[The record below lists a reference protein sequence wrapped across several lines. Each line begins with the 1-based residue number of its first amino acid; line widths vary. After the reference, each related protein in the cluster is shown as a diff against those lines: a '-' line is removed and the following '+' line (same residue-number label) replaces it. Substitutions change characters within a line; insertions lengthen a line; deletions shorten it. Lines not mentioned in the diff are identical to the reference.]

1 MRDYESLN
9 LQKKNLIDYL
19 LFQYE
24 FKSRISV
31 WVLNLIKS
39 DIQRL
44 ESVYFVDEPLSHRN
58 TLELAVNET
67 SSIGIK
73 LTLDQK

>member
-67 SSIGIK
+67 FK
-73 LTLDQK
+73 YWN